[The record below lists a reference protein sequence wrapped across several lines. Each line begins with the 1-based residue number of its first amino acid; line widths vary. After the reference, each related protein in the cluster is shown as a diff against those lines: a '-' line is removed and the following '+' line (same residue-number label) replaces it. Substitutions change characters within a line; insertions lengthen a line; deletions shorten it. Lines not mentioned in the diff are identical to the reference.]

1 MAEKGI
7 LFISNGYGEDTISSR
22 IIQSL
27 RKKSGVP
34 VFALPLVGQGHAYTA
49 CGVETV
55 GPLRLMPSG
64 GMIPGSVKNL
74 ITDFSSGLA
83 RLTLEQIA
91 AIKAMKRKVQ
101 MTVAVGDIYPVTL
114 SMLFSAKPVIMVGTA
129 KSDYFYH
136 YNWTE
141 RKVMRMSCA
150 RVFTRDELTA
160 GSLRKYSI
168 DAQWVGN
175 AMMDSLTVTGIDFGL
190 DSGYPVVAVLPGS
203 RKDAYNDIAV
213 ILESVEK
220 LSQLMEGKVS
230 FVMAVAD
237 SIPVP
242 SLFQDAEKD
251 GWTLKE
257 GNMAQGVLYILFRD
271 SLSMAISQG
280 MFGDVL
286 DRARMVIGQAGTG
299 NEQAVGMGKP
309 VVTFESSGKKS
320 LGWYRMRQKGLLGD
334 SISVVDKDGGRI
346 AQEVFS
352 ILSDEDRYGQMR
364 QIGQE
369 RMGPPGA
376 ADRMASCILE
386 RLGD

>member
-27 RKKSGVP
+27 REKSTVP
-34 VFALPLVGQGHAYTA
+34 IFALPLVGQGHAYSA
-49 CGVETV
+49 CGIETV
-55 GPLRLMPSG
+55 GPGRLMPSG

-83 RLTLEQIA
+83 RLTLEQIC
-91 AIKAMKRKVQ
+91 AIKAMKKEVQ
-101 MTVAVGDIYPVTL
+101 MTVAVGDIYPVIL
-114 SMLFSAKPVIMVGTA
+114 SMLFSVKPVIMVGTA

-136 YNWTE
+136 YNWSE
-141 RKVMRMSCA
+141 RMVMRISCA

-160 GSLRKYSI
+160 ASLRKYSI
-168 DAQWVGN
+168 DAEWVGN

-190 DSGYPVVAVLPGS
+190 VSGYPVVALLPGS
-203 RKDAYNDIAV
+203 RKEAYNDIAV
-213 ILESVEK
+213 ILESVQK
-220 LSQLMEGKVS
+220 LSKRMEGKVS

-242 SLFQDAEKD
+242 SLFKDAEQD

-257 GNMAQGVLYILFRD
+257 GNKAQGALYVLSRD
-271 SLSMAISQG
+271 SLSIAVSQG
-280 MFGDVL
+280 VFGDVL
-286 DRARMVIGQAGTG
+286 VRAAIVVGQAGTG

-334 SISVVDKDGGRI
+334 SISVVDKDDERI
-346 AQEVFS
+346 AMEAFS
-352 ILSDEDRYGQMR
+352 ILSDEDRYRQMER
-364 QIGQE
+364 IGHE

-386 RLGD
+386 RLEA